1 MRSAPCIKRLATLTI
16 GRRRTNAGRVRT
28 LETLMNWS
36 SLNARWRM
44 CGDLGGRDE
53 GNTHL
58 DLTLGTIAIGLAEQT
73 ADLAVTNTEN
83 RLMQSLEKLL
93 KENHDAITKR
103 LYLGKGSWCSLL
115 EAVCKAERTS
125 PALFKDEQVWTFLA
139 ACGYAIDCKGVEK
152 LTKILT
158 DSDLPQPDCAK
169 IWMEVLPFPPRK
181 REGNTNLDLALG
193 TIKCREGTTGGI
205 KLGDQSPSW
214 ICFCEMKWYSDISTS
229 VKYDIH
235 RNQLARVIE
244 NALYFN
250 DGDGHSD
257 CVYVAL
263 VTPKA
268 FKNTNVK
275 SRLYQYKFEEYE
287 ADRGHL
293 VKDFEA
299 CVLEE
304 KREHAI
310 GNVADRVKRL
320 ILRWPTYDEIF
331 TNIPDSAISK
341 ELKKFW
347 QERGKYQGRS

>member
-1 MRSAPCIKRLATLTI
+1 MPSLACLIKKHR
-16 GRRRTNAGRVRT
+16 
-28 LETLMNWS
+28 
-36 SLNARWRM
+36 
-44 CGDLGGRDE
+44 
-53 GNTHL
+53 
-58 DLTLGTIAIGLAEQT
+58 AE
-73 ADLAVTNTEN
+73 
-83 RLMQSLEKLL
+83 
-93 KENHDAITKR
+93 ITKR
-103 LYLGKGSWCSLL
+103 LHLSCGRWCRLP
-115 EAVCKAERTS
+115 ERIAKCEEEQVCE
-125 PALFKDEQVWTFLA
+125 DEQLWTFLA
-139 ACGYAIDCKGVEK
+139 ACGYAIAGAEGVKK

-158 DSDLPQPDCAK
+158 GSDLSQPDCAK

-193 TIKCREGTTGGI
+193 TIKCRDETTGGI
-205 KLGDQSPSW
+205 KLGSQSPSW

-229 VKYDIH
+229 TTHDIH

-250 DGDGHSD
+250 DGDRHSD

-268 FKNTNVK
+268 FKNTNAK

-287 ADRGHL
+287 ANRGHL

-310 GNVADRVKRL
+310 GNVADRVGRL
-320 ILRWPTYDEIF
+320 TLRWPTYDEIF
-331 TNIPDSAISK
+331 ANIPDSKISK
-341 ELKKFW
+341 KLKEFW
-347 QERGKYQGRS
+347 QERGNYQGRAQ

>member
-1 MRSAPCIKRLATLTI
+1 M
-16 GRRRTNAGRVRT
+16 
-28 LETLMNWS
+28 
-36 SLNARWRM
+36 
-44 CGDLGGRDE
+44 
-53 GNTHL
+53 
-58 DLTLGTIAIGLAEQT
+58 TLGTIAIGLAEQT

-83 RLMQSLEKLL
+83 RLIQSLEKLL
-93 KENHDAITKR
+93 KEKENHDAITKR
-103 LYLGKGSWCSLL
+103 LCLSDGHRCNLL
-115 EAVCKAERTS
+115 KRVRSYEDKSASSVCE
-125 PALFKDEQVWTFLA
+125 DEQVWTFLA

-158 DSDLPQPDCAK
+158 DSDLPQPDSAK

-250 DGDGHSD
+250 DGDRLSD

-293 VKDFEA
+293 VKDLEA

-304 KREHAI
+304 KSEHTI
-310 GNVADRVKRL
+310 GNEADRVKRL
-320 ILRWPTYDEIF
+320 IFRWPTYDEIF
-331 TNIPDSAISK
+331 ANIPDSAISK

>member
-1 MRSAPCIKRLATLTI
+1 
-16 GRRRTNAGRVRT
+16 
-28 LETLMNWS
+28 
-36 SLNARWRM
+36 
-44 CGDLGGRDE
+44 
-53 GNTHL
+53 
-58 DLTLGTIAIGLAEQT
+58 
-73 ADLAVTNTEN
+73 
-83 RLMQSLEKLL
+83 MQSLEKLL

-115 EAVCKAERTS
+115 EAVCKAERAS
-125 PALFKDEQVWTFLA
+125 PTLYRDEQVWTFLA

-158 DSDLPQPDCAK
+158 GLDLIQPEDAK
-169 IWMEVLPFPPRK
+169 IWMEVLPSPPRK
-181 REGNTNLDLALG
+181 DEGNTNLDLALG
-193 TIKCREGTTGGI
+193 TIACREGTDGGI
-205 KLGDQSPSW
+205 ELGSQSPSW
-214 ICFCEMKWYSDISTS
+214 ICFCEMKWYSDISTRTTH
-229 VKYDIH
+229 DIH

-250 DGDGHSD
+250 DGDRSSG

-268 FKNTNVK
+268 FKNREVN

-293 VKDFEA
+293 VKD
-299 CVLEE
+299 LEE
-304 KREHAI
+304 KSEHAI
-310 GNVADRVKRL
+310 GDIENRVKRL
-320 ILRWPTYDEIF
+320 TLLWATYDEIF
-331 TNIPDSAISK
+331 ANIPDSKISE

>member
-1 MRSAPCIKRLATLTI
+1 
-16 GRRRTNAGRVRT
+16 
-28 LETLMNWS
+28 
-36 SLNARWRM
+36 
-44 CGDLGGRDE
+44 
-53 GNTHL
+53 
-58 DLTLGTIAIGLAEQT
+58 
-73 ADLAVTNTEN
+73 
-83 RLMQSLEKLL
+83 MQSLADLLEK
-93 KENHDAITKR
+93 NRDAIAQC
-103 LYLGKGSWCSLL
+103 LYLSDGRWSRPRNNLPERIRSY
-115 EAVCKAERTS
+115 EAEHAS
-125 PALFKDEQVWTFLA
+125 PELFKDEQVWTFLA
-139 ACGYAIDCKGVEK
+139 ACGYAIAGAEGVKK

-158 DSDLPQPDCAK
+158 GSDLSQPDCAK

-193 TIKCREGTTGGI
+193 TIKCRDETTGGI
-205 KLGDQSPSW
+205 KLGSQSPSW

-229 VKYDIH
+229 TTHDIH

-250 DGDGHSD
+250 DGDRHSD

-304 KREHAI
+304 KSEHAI
-310 GNVADRVKRL
+310 GNVADRVKKL
-320 ILRWPTYDEIF
+320 TLRWSTYDEIF
-331 TNIPDSAISK
+331 ANIPNSKISEKLK
-341 ELKKFW
+341 EFW
-347 QERGKYQGRS
+347 QKRGSYQGRAQ